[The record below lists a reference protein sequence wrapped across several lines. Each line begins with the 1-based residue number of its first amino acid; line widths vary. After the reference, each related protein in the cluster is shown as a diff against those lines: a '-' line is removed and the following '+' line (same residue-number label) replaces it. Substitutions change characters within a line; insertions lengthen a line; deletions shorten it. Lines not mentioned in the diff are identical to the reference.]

1 MDISLILRAAGVGL
15 IVSVICQIL
24 SKSGRDEQAML
35 VSVAGAVIVFLM
47 LVRELG
53 THHRHDKKDIFAVNA
68 VIQICGV
75 AVISAVLASVLKRMK
90 PGAGVPVSLAAVIFL
105 SLLAVKKYG
114 GAVQTVCSLAEK
126 SGMSGCAEL
135 MIRSLGIGITVKI
148 ASDVC
153 RDCGEEG
160 IAGAVELA
168 GKLGI
173 LLLCIP
179 QAVGL
184 LDAAAGLM
192 S

>member
-1 MDISLILRAAGVGL
+1 M
-15 IVSVICQIL
+15 
-24 SKSGRDEQAML
+24 
-35 VSVAGAVIVFLM
+35 
-47 LVRELG
+47 
-53 THHRHDKKDIFAVNA
+53 NA

-75 AVISAVLASVLKRMK
+75 AVISAVLASLLKRMK

-105 SLLAVKKYG
+105 SRLAVKKYG

>member
-1 MDISLILRAAGVGL
+1 MDISLKLRAAGVGL

-35 VSVAGAVIVFLM
+35 VSVAGAGYRVPDAGA
-47 LVRELG
+47 RAG
-53 THHRHDKKDIFAVNA
+53 DPHRHDKKDIFAVNA

>member
-1 MDISLILRAAGVGL
+1 M
-15 IVSVICQIL
+15 
-24 SKSGRDEQAML
+24 
-35 VSVAGAVIVFLM
+35 
-47 LVRELG
+47 
-53 THHRHDKKDIFAVNA
+53 NA
-68 VIQICGV
+68 VIQLCGA
-75 AVISAVLASVLKRMK
+75 AVISAVLASVLKRMR

-105 SLLAVKKYG
+105 ALLTVKRYG
-114 GAVQTVCSLAEK
+114 GAVITVKELAEK
-126 SGMSGCAEL
+126 SGMTGCAEL
-135 MIRSLGIGITVKI
+135 MLRSLGIGITVKT

-184 LDAAAGLM
+184 LDAAAELM